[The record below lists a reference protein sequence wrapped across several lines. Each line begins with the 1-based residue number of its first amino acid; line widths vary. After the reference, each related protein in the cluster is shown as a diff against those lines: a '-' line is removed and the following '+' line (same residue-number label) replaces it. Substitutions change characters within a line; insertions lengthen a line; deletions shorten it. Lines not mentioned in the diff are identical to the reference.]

1 MRAAKMVQQLCES
14 CSGQVHSARFRA
26 VVRVVE
32 GITLSQRLSVT
43 AIGRV
48 RPGNQKARHGIKA
61 VDRLLSNAKLQREQR
76 AWWSAL
82 ARRLLKAERRVLVLL
97 DWTQIQGE
105 MWALVAAVPF
115 RGRSLPLLAQSYP
128 ASEVGSR
135 ERQIE
140 FLWKLRQVLPEQ
152 CQPIIVADG
161 GFRSPFFIACES
173 LGMRYVIRLRN
184 ERGVLEHEDGSRI
197 SFAQAFA
204 GARAVAKCLG
214 DGRPYAS
221 SSDSRQMRIVLGPRP
236 KQRRG
241 RRSAQDYQR
250 KRATEPW
257 LLATNLENEAA
268 QSIVHIYAQRMQIE
282 ECFRDA
288 KCPRFGWALKFA
300 LTKSHARMNVLL
312 LLLSLAFACVVLLGA
327 AAVELG
333 WEKSLRASSLR
344 RRVLSVFTVGSL
356 VARSRLLSQIRLPT
370 VYKQLKAL
378 RRDHRAHFPPLTP
391 PRSQNRN
398 VSLPLPHGLFCV
410 DCGWQGAKWGWP
422 P

>member
-1 MRAAKMVQQLCES
+1 MVQQLCES

-140 FLWKLRQVLPEQ
+140 FLWRLRQVLPEQ

-161 GFRSPFFIACES
+161 GFRSPF
-173 LGMRYVIRLRN
+173 
-184 ERGVLEHEDGSRI
+184 VL
-197 SFAQAFA
+197 
-204 GARAVAKCLG
+204 
-214 DGRPYAS
+214 
-221 SSDSRQMRIVLGPRP
+221 
-236 KQRRG
+236 
-241 RRSAQDYQR
+241 
-250 KRATEPW
+250 
-257 LLATNLENEAA
+257 
-268 QSIVHIYAQRMQIE
+268 
-282 ECFRDA
+282 
-288 KCPRFGWALKFA
+288 
-300 LTKSHARMNVLL
+300 
-312 LLLSLAFACVVLLGA
+312 
-327 AAVELG
+327 
-333 WEKSLRASSLR
+333 
-344 RRVLSVFTVGSL
+344 
-356 VARSRLLSQIRLPT
+356 
-370 VYKQLKAL
+370 
-378 RRDHRAHFPPLTP
+378 
-391 PRSQNRN
+391 
-398 VSLPLPHGLFCV
+398 
-410 DCGWQGAKWGWP
+410 
-422 P
+422 